1 MQNPE
6 AKLLVV
12 VGNSHRKGVEETINN
27 PAYRTEVDTEL
38 IEAFKDSIELLK

>member
-1 MQNPE
+1 MMQNPE

-27 PAYRTEVDTEL
+27 PLE
-38 IEAFKDSIELLK
+38 IEFSYKNAE